1 MKSNAQRKLTRFYII
16 NPVGDRRIETRFESR
31 EDVMI
36 RFCETDALAPAVAV
50 DVGKTGLRLETD
62 AELMAGAD
70 IEVAFPNGADHIRC
84 FGRVAWVKPM
94 GPKSR
99 QAGVAV
105 EAWHGVVL
113 GEESWTRY
121 KSALPK
127 KDRRNRP
134 R

>member
-16 NPVGDRRIETRFESR
+16 NPIGDRRVETRFESR
-31 EDVMI
+31 EDVMV
-36 RFCETDALAPAVAV
+36 RVCDNGALAPAVAV

-62 AELMAGAD
+62 AELMAGME
-70 IEVAFPNGADHIRC
+70 IEVAFPNAADSIRC

-94 GPKSR
+94 GTGR

-113 GEESWTRY
+113 GEESWTKY
-121 KSALPK
+121 KSVLPK
-127 KDRRNRP
+127 RDRRNRP